1 MAKKYKLLLKMQLYS
16 LFGINRLLHSH
27 DKKEKN
33 RTLVIGIAG
42 LAIIG
47 ILVYLSGYICSVFAD
62 AGLVEAIPTLIIVIY
77 SLIVLLLTFLKSSGA
92 LVGLKDY
99 DMVMSLPVN
108 NTSVVLS
115 RLTMLYIMNL
125 VIGMIALIPAIVVY
139 SINTSV
145 TISDFFVLFVALLLT
160 PIIPII
166 IGLTIGILIVAVS
179 SKSKHN
185 NILALFLSIIGILLF
200 VYVSSKLQTM
210 DTSQIAD
217 ISTMLTNYFNQFYPP
232 AFLFSKALLNNDWIS
247 LGIFV
252 LSSFLI
258 LLAFVAVVSYFY
270 KQLNTRAFSHHAG
283 KNFHLGELTVSS
295 PFMALYKRELA
306 RFFSCTIYALNSCIV
321 IILLLVIS
329 IMSVFYLPDVI
340 MEQLEALGIMSVF
353 ETVIPLVVSVLV
365 CICCTTSASLS
376 LEGKSRWIMCSV
388 PVKTITI
395 FKAKILVNLTVILPI
410 LWISLILLRF
420 AFPQTTIQTVFLF
433 ITPTI
438 YALFISIIGMLLNV
452 KYPRYDWTSE
462 YYAVKGGAVSVLATV
477 GVGLVLSAVPVYLCI
492 FFRDYAQ
499 FIVIAITVFVAVI
512 TVIAYHLLTKI
523 RLYM

>member
-27 DKKEKN
+27 NKKEKN
-33 RTLVIGIAG
+33 RTVIVGIAG

-47 ILVYLSGYICSVFAD
+47 ILVYLNGYICSVFAD
-62 AGLVEAIPTLIIVIY
+62 AGLVETIPILMVVIY

-125 VIGMIALIPAIVVY
+125 VIGIIALIPAIIVY
-139 SINTSV
+139 SMNTSV
-145 TISDFFVLFVALLLT
+145 VIGDFFVLFVALLLT
-160 PIIPII
+160 PIIPMII
-166 IGLTIGILIVAVS
+166 ALAIGIVIVAVS

-185 NILALFLSIIGILLF
+185 NIFALLFSIIGILLF

-217 ISTMLTNYFNQFYPP
+217 ISTMLINYFNQFYPP
-232 AFLFSKALLNNDWIS
+232 SFLFSKALLYNDGVS
-247 LGIFV
+247 LGLFV
-252 LSSFLI
+252 LSSFI
-258 LLAFVAVVSYFY
+258 TLLAFVAVISQFY
-270 KQLNTRAFSHHAG
+270 KQLNTRAFSHHTG
-283 KNFHLGELTVSS
+283 KDFRLGDLTVSS

-340 MEQLEALGIMSVF
+340 VEQLEALGIMSVF
-353 ETVIPLVVSVLV
+353 EAVIPLVVSVLV

-376 LEGKSRWIMCSV
+376 LEGKSRWIMCSI
-388 PVKTITI
+388 PVKAITV
-395 FKAKILVNLTVILPI
+395 FNAKILVNLTVVLPI
-410 LWISLILLRF
+410 LWISLVLLRF
-420 AFPQTTIQTVFLF
+420 AFPQTAIQTIFLF
-433 ITPTI
+433 VTPTI

-462 YYAVKGGAVSVLATV
+462 YYAVKGGAVSVLATI

-492 FFRDYAQ
+492 FFRDHAQ
-499 FIVIAITVFVAVI
+499 FIVITVTVFIAII
-512 TVIAYHLLTKI
+512 TFIAYRLLIKI

>member
-1 MAKKYKLLLKMQLYS
+1 MQLYS

-27 DKKEKN
+27 NKKEKN
-33 RTLVIGIAG
+33 RTVIVGIAG

-47 ILVYLSGYICSVFAD
+47 ILVYLNGYICSVFAD
-62 AGLVEAIPTLIIVIY
+62 AGLVETIPILMVVIY

-125 VIGMIALIPAIVVY
+125 VIGIIALIPAIIVY
-139 SINTSV
+139 SMNTSV
-145 TISDFFVLFVALLLT
+145 VIGDFFVLFVALLLT
-160 PIIPII
+160 PIIPMII
-166 IGLTIGILIVAVS
+166 ALAIGIVIVAVS

-185 NILALFLSIIGILLF
+185 NIFALLFSIIGILLF

-217 ISTMLTNYFNQFYPP
+217 ISTMLINYFNQFYPP
-232 AFLFSKALLNNDWIS
+232 SFLFSKALLYNDGVS
-247 LGIFV
+247 LGLFV
-252 LSSFLI
+252 LSSFI
-258 LLAFVAVVSYFY
+258 TLLAFVAVISQFY
-270 KQLNTRAFSHHAG
+270 KQLNTRAFSHHTG
-283 KNFHLGELTVSS
+283 KDFRLGDLTVSS

-340 MEQLEALGIMSVF
+340 VEQLEALGIMSVF
-353 ETVIPLVVSVLV
+353 EAVIPLVVSVLV

-376 LEGKSRWIMCSV
+376 LEGKSRWIMCSI
-388 PVKTITI
+388 PVKAITV
-395 FKAKILVNLTVILPI
+395 FNAKILVNLTVVLPI
-410 LWISLILLRF
+410 LWISLVLLRF
-420 AFPQTTIQTVFLF
+420 AFPQTAIQTIFLF
-433 ITPTI
+433 VTPTI

-462 YYAVKGGAVSVLATV
+462 YYAVKGGAVSVLATI

-492 FFRDYAQ
+492 FFRDHAQ
-499 FIVIAITVFVAVI
+499 FIVITVTVFIAII
-512 TVIAYHLLTKI
+512 TFIAYRLLIKI

>member
-16 LFGINRLLHSH
+16 LFGLNRLLHSH

-145 TISDFFVLFVALLLT
+145 TISDFFVLVVALLLT
-160 PIIPII
+160 PIIPMII
-166 IGLTIGILIVAVS
+166 ALTIGILIVAVS

-217 ISTMLTNYFNQFYPP
+217 ISTMLTTILISFIHQPFYFQKHY
-232 AFLFSKALLNNDWIS
+232 
-247 LGIFV
+247 
-252 LSSFLI
+252 
-258 LLAFVAVVSYFY
+258 
-270 KQLNTRAFSHHAG
+270 
-283 KNFHLGELTVSS
+283 
-295 PFMALYKRELA
+295 
-306 RFFSCTIYALNSCIV
+306 
-321 IILLLVIS
+321 
-329 IMSVFYLPDVI
+329 
-340 MEQLEALGIMSVF
+340 
-353 ETVIPLVVSVLV
+353 
-365 CICCTTSASLS
+365 
-376 LEGKSRWIMCSV
+376 
-388 PVKTITI
+388 
-395 FKAKILVNLTVILPI
+395 
-410 LWISLILLRF
+410 
-420 AFPQTTIQTVFLF
+420 
-433 ITPTI
+433 
-438 YALFISIIGMLLNV
+438 
-452 KYPRYDWTSE
+452 
-462 YYAVKGGAVSVLATV
+462 
-477 GVGLVLSAVPVYLCI
+477 
-492 FFRDYAQ
+492 
-499 FIVIAITVFVAVI
+499 
-512 TVIAYHLLTKI
+512 
-523 RLYM
+523 

>member
-62 AGLVEAIPTLIIVIY
+62 AGLVKAIP
-77 SLIVLLLTFLKSSGA
+77 TFLKSSGA

-108 NTSVVLS
+108 NTAVVSS

-139 SINTSV
+139 SMNTSV
-145 TISDFFVLFVALLLT
+145 VISDFFVLFVALLLT
-160 PIIPII
+160 PIIPMII
-166 IGLTIGILIVAVS
+166 ALAIGIVIVAVS

-185 NILALFLSIIGILLF
+185 NILALLFSIMGILLF

-232 AFLFSKALLNNDWIS
+232 AFLFSRALLYNDWVS

-252 LSSFLI
+252 LSSFVT
-258 LLAFVAVVSYFY
+258 LLAFIAVVSHFY

-283 KNFHLGELTVSS
+283 KDFRLGDLTVSS

-329 IMSVFYLPDVI
+329 IISVFYLPDVI
-340 MEQLEALGIMSVF
+340 VEQLEALGIMNIF

-388 PVKTITI
+388 PVKTITV
-395 FKAKILVNLTVILPI
+395 FNAKILVNLTVVLPI
-410 LWISLILLRF
+410 LWISLVLLRV
-420 AFPQTTIQTVFLF
+420 AFPQTAIQTIFLF
-433 ITPTI
+433 GTPTI

-499 FIVIAITVFVAVI
+499 LIVIAVTAFVAII
-512 TVIAYHLLTKI
+512 TFIAYRILTKV

>member
-27 DKKEKN
+27 NKKEKN
-33 RTLVIGIAG
+33 RTVIVGIAG

-47 ILVYLSGYICSVFAD
+47 ILVYLNGYICSVFAD
-62 AGLVEAIPTLIIVIY
+62 AGLVETIPTLMVVIY

-125 VIGMIALIPAIVVY
+125 VIGIIALIPAIIVY
-139 SINTSV
+139 SMNTSV
-145 TISDFFVLFVALLLT
+145 VIGDFFVLFVALLLT
-160 PIIPII
+160 PIIPMII
-166 IGLTIGILIVAVS
+166 ALAIGIVIVAVS

-185 NILALFLSIIGILLF
+185 NIFALLFSIIGILLF

-217 ISTMLTNYFNQFYPP
+217 ISTMLINYFNQFYPP
-232 AFLFSKALLNNDWIS
+232 SFLFSKALLYNDGVS
-247 LGIFV
+247 LGLFV
-252 LSSFLI
+252 LSSFI
-258 LLAFVAVVSYFY
+258 TLLAFVAVISQFY
-270 KQLNTRAFSHHAG
+270 KQLNTRAFSHHTG
-283 KNFHLGELTVSS
+283 KDFRLGDLTVSS

-340 MEQLEALGIMSVF
+340 VEQLEALGIMSVF
-353 ETVIPLVVSVLV
+353 EAVIPLVVSVLV

-376 LEGKSRWIMCSV
+376 LEGKSRWIMCSI
-388 PVKTITI
+388 PVKAITV
-395 FKAKILVNLTVILPI
+395 FNAKILVNLTVVLPI
-410 LWISLILLRF
+410 LWISLVLLRF
-420 AFPQTTIQTVFLF
+420 AFPQTAIQTIFLF
-433 ITPTI
+433 VTPTI

-462 YYAVKGGAVSVLATV
+462 YYAVKGGAVSVLATI

-492 FFRDYAQ
+492 FFRDHAQ
-499 FIVIAITVFVAVI
+499 FIVITVTVFIAII
-512 TVIAYHLLTKI
+512 TFIAYRLLIKI